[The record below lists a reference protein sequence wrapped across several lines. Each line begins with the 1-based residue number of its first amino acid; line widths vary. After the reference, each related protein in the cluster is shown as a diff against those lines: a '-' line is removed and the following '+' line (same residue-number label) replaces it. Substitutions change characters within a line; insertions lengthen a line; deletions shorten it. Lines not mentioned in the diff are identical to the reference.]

1 MDQSNQYLTEVEVS
15 RMTHFSV
22 QTLRNNR
29 FKRRGIPY
37 HKIGKSIRY
46 KLVDVI
52 NIMDSGRIEV
62 SSISGNLKTVKEKG
76 GIKS

>member
-1 MDQSNQYLTEVEVS
+1 MDELYQYLTEVEVS

-52 NIMDSGRIEV
+52 NFMELGRIEILL
-62 SSISGNLKTVKEKG
+62 ISENLKDAKG
-76 GIKS
+76 GTKM